1 MSYLEE
7 SLQCALDHFQAGRMS
22 EAAST
27 CQTIL
32 ESDPDNAAALNL
44 MAVITV
50 ELGQTDTAINLAE
63 RTVALRPDVP
73 VYYNALGV
81 ALSQSTGR
89 PRPRRFFKRHW
100 PCRRAMP
107 ASAPVWQTISVA
119 RPARSRTFGTA
130 ASDRSPRWAAGI
142 VFESLQYLT

>member
-1 MSYLEE
+1 MSFLEE
-7 SLQCALDHFQAGRMS
+7 SLLYALDHFQAGRIS

-44 MAVITV
+44 IALIAV

-73 VYYNALGV
+73 AYYNALGV
-81 ALSQSTGR
+81 ALSQSNRVSEAEAIFQKALAMSPADAGLGASLANHFRRHGR
-89 PRPRRFFKRHW
+89 HEAHFW
-100 PCRRAMP
+100 NCG
-107 ASAPVWQTISVA
+107 V
-119 RPARSRTFGTA
+119 
-130 ASDRSPRWAAGI
+130 
-142 VFESLQYLT
+142 

>member
-1 MSYLEE
+1 MSFFEE
-7 SLQCALDHFQAGRMS
+7 SLQYALDHFQAGRMS

-44 MAVITV
+44 MAVIAV
-50 ELGQTDTAINLAE
+50 ELEQTDTAVNLAE

-73 VYYNALGV
+73 AYYNALGV
-81 ALSQSTGR
+81 ALYNPTGR

-119 RPARSRTFGTA
+119 TAGTKPHFWNC
-130 ASDRSPRWAAGI
+130 S
-142 VFESLQYLT
+142 V